1 MAVIAVKKE
10 KPQEEIICPT
20 CENLLLYEKEDVK
33 IGYLGCESI
42 TCPECGTEM
51 LTTGERIMPP
61 TFPKTFYHFDSGKK
75 ISDKDIQEMVNEV
88 VDNIKKAEVGDF
100 YSISSGDTMVVA
112 LKDEDST
119 DIIVTKDYWEDTL
132 TNED

>member
-51 LTTGERIMPP
+51 LTTGERVMPP
-61 TFPKTFYHFDSGKK
+61 TFPQTFFHFGDDAKT
-75 ISDKDIQEMVNEV
+75 SDKDTQEMVNKA
-88 VDNIKKAEVGDF
+88 VDNIKKAEAGDF

-119 DIIVTKDYWEDTL
+119 DIIVTRDYWEDTL

>member
-51 LTTGERIMPP
+51 LTTGERVMPP
-61 TFPKTFYHFDSGKK
+61 TFPQTFFHFGDGTKA
-75 ISDKDIQEMVNEV
+75 SDKGIQEMVNKV
-88 VDNIKKAEVGDF
+88 VDNIKTANVGDF
-100 YSISSGDTMVVA
+100 YSISSGDAMVVA

-119 DIIVTKDYWEDTL
+119 DVIVTKDYWEDTL

>member
-1 MAVIAVKKE
+1 MAVITVKKE
-10 KPQEEIICPT
+10 KAKEEIICPT

-61 TFPKTFYHFDSGKK
+61 TFPRTFFHFGDGAKA
-75 ISDKDIQEMVNEV
+75 SDKDIQEMVNRV
-88 VDNIKKAEVGDF
+88 VDNIKKADVGDF
-100 YSISSGDTMVVA
+100 YNISVGDTMVVA
-112 LKDEDST
+112 LKYEDNI
-119 DIIVTKDYWEDTL
+119 DVIVTKDYWEDTL

>member
-1 MAVIAVKKE
+1 MAVIAVKKG
-10 KPQEEIICPT
+10 KTKEEIICPT

-51 LTTGERIMPP
+51 LTTGERVMPP
-61 TFPKTFYHFDSGKK
+61 TFPQTFFHFGDGAKA
-75 ISDKDIQEMVNEV
+75 SDKDIQEMVNKV

-100 YSISSGDTMVVA
+100 YDISTGDIMVVA
-112 LKDEDST
+112 LKHENST
-119 DIIVTKDYWEDTL
+119 DVIVTKDYWEDTL